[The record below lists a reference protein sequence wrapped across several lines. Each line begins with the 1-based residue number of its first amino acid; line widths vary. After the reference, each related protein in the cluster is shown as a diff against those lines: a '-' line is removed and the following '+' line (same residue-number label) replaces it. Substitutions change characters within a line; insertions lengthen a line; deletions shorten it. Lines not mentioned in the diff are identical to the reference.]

1 MASDTNGINS
11 LAGIRVLVLD
21 DDETIRLLSQRVLMA
36 HGAAAEVAEN
46 GRIALQILLRQDF
59 DVVLV
64 DLRMQE
70 MDGLTFIQE
79 ARNIWPWLGFI
90 IMTGFMDDVSQDV
103 SSRLGI
109 TRVLQKPVWPT
120 MLCQTVLEEYKERR
134 LGLGTAGPGLEQ
146 HQRQLRM
153 LGHLGETA
161 LASGTFVEALRE
173 LSEGLGELMDCDVVG
188 LLGFSEG
195 QKVIVLNVQR
205 EVSEAF
211 LVSAREEILARYEAL
226 SGQTIN
232 RAELRIQ
239 VEGIPPLASG
249 FNVPGRILAIP
260 LLMHNEVQGILLLA
274 TADPEKLATVDVPFV
289 YHIANVLSSVLS
301 AVTRIRQLAAHDSLT
316 GLYNRAYFEEQTE
329 RAWQLARRYGY
340 SMTVA
345 IMDLDNFKAVNDTYG
360 HLVGDQMLREF
371 VDIIR
376 KVVRTSDV
384 AARFGG
390 DEFVVL
396 LPQTDLPS
404 GMILGNRLRLAV
416 NEHVFCADTLRLKMT
431 TSIGLATSRDIAPSD
446 HAKEMLRLADIALYS
461 AKREGRNQVRS
472 WSADRGSD
480 SATAVLESRN
490 LQAGIST
497 EPRRQPRILV
507 LDDEPVIV
515 KVLQVILNGAGYSV
529 DSALSSTDGIEM
541 VRQNSDVYDVVIT
554 DLTMPD
560 VSGLE
565 VLLALRQIDRFAMT
579 VVMTGFATKENAIA
593 CLRQGAFEFIEK
605 PIIKEELLA
614 VVEKALDHRSLLVEN
629 ERYRLRLEDMVQ
641 QKSAALLETM
651 EELKLSLDFSLQALA
666 GLLDVREHSTGQHS
680 NRVRAVSLALGKVLG
695 LPRNDIQAM
704 AHGALLHDIGK
715 IAVPDAILLKPGP
728 LSDEEWKVMRLHPE
742 VGYNILKT
750 SPHLKDVAE
759 LVYSHQERYDGK
771 GYPRNLKGDAICLGA
786 RVFSVVDAYDAMRS
800 DRPYRRAMSSEKAAQ
815 ELRDGVGTYFDPA
828 VVDAFLRHQD
838 EMEVAGGWTN

>member
-1 MASDTNGINS
+1 MASNTTEISS

-21 DDETIRLLSQRVLMA
+21 DDEAIRLLSQRVLMA

-70 MDGLTFIQE
+70 MDGITFIQE

-195 QKVIVLNVQR
+195 QKVIVLSAQR

-211 LVSAREEILARYEAL
+211 LLSAREEILARYEAL
-226 SGQTIN
+226 SGQSIN
-232 RAELRIQ
+232 RTELRIQ
-239 VEGIPPLASG
+239 VEGIPPQASG
-249 FNVPGRILAIP
+249 LNVPGRILAIP

-274 TADPEKLATVDVPFV
+274 AADPEKLATVDVSFV
-289 YHIANVLSSVLS
+289 YHIANVLSSILS

-371 VDIIR
+371 VDIIL

-416 NEHVFCADTLRLKMT
+416 DEHVFCADTLRLKMT

-446 HAKEMLRLADIALYS
+446 HAKEMLRLADIALYA

-480 SATAVLESRN
+480 SATAVLESRPPK
-490 LQAGIST
+490 AGIST

-614 VVEKALDHRSLLVEN
+614 AVEKALDHRSLLVEN

-680 NRVRAVSLALGKVLG
+680 NRVRAVSLAMCKVLG
-695 LPRNDIQAM
+695 LPRNDVQAM

-728 LSDEEWKVMRLHPE
+728 LSDEEWKVMRRHPE

-771 GYPRNLKGDAICLGA
+771 GYPRSLKGDAICLGA
-786 RVFSVVDAYDAMRS
+786 RVFAVVDAYDAMRS

-838 EMEVAGGWTN
+838 EMEAAGGWAE

>member
-36 HGAAAEVAEN
+36 HGAAAELAEN
-46 GRIALQILLRQDF
+46 GRVALQILLRQDF

-90 IMTGFMDDVSQDV
+90 IMTGFMDDMSQDI

-109 TRVLQKPVWPT
+109 TRVLQKPVWPAV
-120 MLCQTVLEEYKERR
+120 LCQTVLEEYKERR

-173 LSEGLGELMDCDVVG
+173 LSEGLGELMDCDVAG

-195 QKVIVLNVQR
+195 QKVIVLSAQS
-205 EVSEAF
+205 EVSESF
-211 LVSAREEILARYEAL
+211 LISAREEIVARYEAL
-226 SGQTIN
+226 SGQMIN
-232 RAELRIQ
+232 RDELRIQ
-239 VEGIPPLASG
+239 VEGIPPQPAG
-249 FNVPGRILAIP
+249 PNVPGRMLAIP

-274 TADPEKLATVDVPFV
+274 AADPEKLATVDVSFV
-289 YHIANVLSSVLS
+289 YHIANVLSSILS

-316 GLYNRAYFEEQTE
+316 NLYNRAYFEEQTE

-345 IMDLDNFKAVNDTYG
+345 IMDLDYFKTVNDTHG
-360 HLVGDQMLREF
+360 HLAGDQMLREF
-371 VDIIR
+371 ADIIR
-376 KVVRTSDV
+376 NVVRTSDV

-404 GMILGNRLRLAV
+404 GIILGNRLRLAV
-416 NEHVFCADTLRLKMT
+416 DEHIFCADTLQLRMT

-446 HAKEMLRLADIALYS
+446 HAKEMLRLADMALYT
-461 AKREGRNQVRS
+461 AKREGRNQVRA
-472 WSADRGSD
+472 WSEDRKTDPSVD
-480 SATAVLESRN
+480 VLESRIP
-490 LQAGIST
+490 QAAVT
-497 EPRRQPRILV
+497 AEPRHPPRILV
-507 LDDEPVIV
+507 LDDDPVII
-515 KVLQVILNGAGYSV
+515 KVLQAILKGAGYSV

-541 VRQNSDVYDVVIT
+541 VRKNSNVYDVVIT

-560 VSGLE
+560 ASGLE
-565 VLLALRQIDRFAMT
+565 VLLAIRQIDRFAMT
-579 VVMTGFATKENAIA
+579 VVMTGFATKENAVA

-605 PIIKEELLA
+605 PIVKEELLA
-614 VVEKALDHRSLLVEN
+614 VVEKALDHRGLLVEN

-680 NRVRAVSLALGKVLG
+680 NRVRAVSLTLGKVLG

-715 IAVPDAILLKPGP
+715 IAVPDAVLLKPGP
-728 LSDEEWKVMRLHPE
+728 LSEEEWKVMRIHPE

-750 SPHLKDVAE
+750 SPHLKEVAE

-771 GYPRNLKGDAICLGA
+771 GYPRGLKGDAICLGA

-838 EMEVAGGWTN
+838 EMEAAGGWAE